1 MIVILAEVEIAPEA
15 LAPFKQAIAEMEI
28 ASRAE
33 PGCHDYCFSQE
44 LSNSD
49 KIRIVELWESMEAL
63 EAHFVTPH
71 MQRFTDALTAASP
84 RSMHARVHELGA
96 ERSLPGPGS

>member
-15 LAPFKQAIAEMEI
+15 LAPFKRAISEMEA

-33 PGCHDYCFSQE
+33 SGCHDYCFSQE
-44 LSNSD
+44 LSNPD
-49 KIRIVELWESMEAL
+49 KVRIVELWESMDAL

-71 MQRFTDALTAASP
+71 MQRFNEALTSASP
-84 RSMHARVHELGA
+84 RSMQVRVHELGA
-96 ERSLPGPGS
+96 ERSLPRPGS